1 MEENIIYVEVEEN
14 SHATL
19 TFPKYNIKAKA
30 YIGENGASTERK
42 EGNKMTPIGTF
53 DLGIA
58 MGTHREEE
66 MKPKM
71 KIKYM
76 QINENMYWVDDINSK
91 YYNQLV
97 DIKKCE
103 KDWNSAEHLIE
114 FPLDYEYLVDI
125 KVNPENI
132 PDKGSAIFLHCN
144 YGEPTL
150 GCVGVSKEI
159 MEKLIQV
166 IDKDTKMIIKN
177 K

>member
-1 MEENIIYVEVEEN
+1 MEDSFIYVEVEEN
-14 SHATL
+14 SQATL
-19 TFPKYNIKAKA
+19 IFPKYNIKTKA
-30 YIGENGASTERK
+30 FIGENGASTIMK
-42 EGNKMTPIGTF
+42 EGNGMTPIGTF

-58 MGTHREEE
+58 MGTHPEEE
-66 MKPKM
+66 MKLKM
-71 KIKYM
+71 KIDYI
-76 QINENMYWVDDINSK
+76 QINENHYWVDDIKSK

-97 DIKKCE
+97 DITKTGKQW
-103 KDWNSAEHLIE
+103 DSAEHLIE
-114 FPLDYEYLVDI
+114 YPLDYEYLIDI

-166 IDKDTKMIIKN
+166 IDKDTKMVIRER
-177 K
+177 